1 MSTIVKT
8 AGKQFR
14 LYGEDGTDLGTF
26 KNMRDAKKRQL
37 ERATWQKMQPKKKNA
52 NKTIPKE
59 R

>member
-37 ERATWQKMQPKKKNA
+37 ERETWKRLQPKSKNG
-52 NKTIPKE
+52 NKTI